1 LGTGVLVIGSS
12 GMGKSASMRNFD
24 NLAVINVLGKPF
36 PFKNDKIKAVNE
48 SSPDRI
54 IDILQKAKANSIAID
69 DAGYIISNYYMQN
82 KVPLTAKMGDKYA
95 VYDSLATNFWK
106 IINSINDL
114 PPEKIVYIFMHEDV
128 SDTGK
133 VKPKTIG
140 QMLDKTVC
148 IEGFFSIVLRA
159 EKTEGKYIFQTN
171 TDGMAVT
178 KSPMGM
184 FPETIDND
192 LKEVDAIIREYY
204 EIKSVKDGKNDKNK
218 EGA

>member
-24 NLAVINVLGKPF
+24 NLAVINVLGKLF
-36 PFKNDKIKAVNE
+36 PFKNDKIKVVNE
-48 SSPDRI
+48 SNPDRI
-54 IDILQKAKANSIAID
+54 INILQKAKANSIVID

-82 KVPLTAKMGDKYA
+82 KAPLTAKMGDKYA

-106 IINSINDL
+106 IINSINAL
-114 PPEKIVYIFMHEDV
+114 SPEKIVYIFMHEDV

-159 EKTEGKYIFQTN
+159 EKTEGKYVFQTN

-204 EIKSVKDGKNDKNK
+204 GIKSGKNGKDK
-218 EGA
+218 ESA

>member
-1 LGTGVLVIGSS
+1 
-12 GMGKSASMRNFD
+12 MGKSASMRNFD
-24 NLAVINVLGKPF
+24 SLAVINVLGKPF
-36 PFKNDKIKAVNE
+36 PFKNDKIKVVNE
-48 SSPDRI
+48 SNPDRI
-54 IDILQKAKANSIAID
+54 VDILQKARASSIAID

-82 KVPLTAKMGDKYA
+82 KAPLTAKMGDKYA

-106 IINSINDL
+106 IINSINVL
-114 PPEKIVYIFMHEDV
+114 PPEKLVYIFMHEDV

-140 QMLDKTVC
+140 QMLDRTVC
-148 IEGFFSIVLRA
+148 VEGFFSIVLRA
-159 EKTEGKYIFQTN
+159 EKTDGKYIFQTN

-192 LKEVDAIIREYY
+192 LKEVDAVIREYY
-204 EIKSVKDGKNDKNK
+204 GITSGKNDKDK
-218 EGA
+218 ESA

>member
-1 LGTGVLVIGSS
+1 MGLGILVIGSS

-36 PFKNDKIKAVNE
+36 PFKNEKVTAMQAND
-48 SSPDRI
+48 PDRI
-54 IDILQKAKANSIAID
+54 INILQKAKANSIAID
-69 DAGYIISNYYMQN
+69 DAGYIISNYYMAN
-82 KVPLTAKMGDKYA
+82 KAPLTAKMGDKYA

-114 PPEKIVYIFMHEDV
+114 PPEKLVYVFMHEDV

-159 EKTEGKYIFQTN
+159 EKADGKYVFQTN
-171 TDGMAVT
+171 TDGLAVT

-184 FPETIDND
+184 FPETIEND
-192 LKEVDAIIREYY
+192 LLIVDQTIREYY
-204 EIKSVKDGKNDKNK
+204 NLKK
-218 EGA
+218 EAA

>member
-1 LGTGVLVIGSS
+1 MGTGVLVIGSS
-12 GMGKSASMRNFD
+12 GMGKSSSMRNFD
-24 NLAVINVLGKPF
+24 SLAVINVLGKPF
-36 PFKNDKIKAVNE
+36 PFKNNKIVAMTE
-48 SSPDRI
+48 SNPDRI
-54 IDILQKAKANSIAID
+54 INILQKAKANSIAID

-82 KVPLTAKMGDKYA
+82 KAPLTAKMGDKYA

-114 PPEKIVYIFMHEDV
+114 PQEKIVYILMHEDV
-128 SDTGK
+128 SDIGK
-133 VKPKTIG
+133 IKPKTIG

-148 IEGFFSIVLRA
+148 VEGFFSIVLRA
-159 EKTEGKYIFQTN
+159 EKIDGKYIFQTN

-192 LKEVDAIIREYY
+192 LKDVDAVIREYY
-204 EIKSVKDGKNDKNK
+204 GIKTKSSKNDKNK
-218 EGA
+218 EEA